1 MMRFPTRLLAVR
13 LSVGALQVLCVLCLT
28 GWAAT
33 HSAPAQQVTSPQRPG
48 AANPAVLPPQDQSSQ
63 YVIGTGDTLQV
74 FVWRNPDLTQ
84 TVPVRPD
91 GRISTP
97 LVQNM
102 VAIGKTPAQ
111 LAHDMEQALSQYIRS
126 PQVNIIV
133 TAPIGQFSQV
143 KIIGQVVHPEAIPYH
158 EGMKVLDVVLQA
170 GGLTTFAAGNRA
182 KLVRTTQGKTE
193 QLPVRLKNLMEKGDL
208 SQNLAVQPGDVLV
221 VPESRF

>member
-1 MMRFPTRLLAVR
+1 MRFPTRMLAVR
-13 LSVGALQVLCVLCLT
+13 LRVAILQLLCVLAVASWAGAQSAPTQPAQGSQLS
-28 GWAAT
+28 GAASAAT
-33 HSAPAQQVTSPQRPG
+33 
-48 AANPAVLPPQDQSSQ
+48 LPRQDESSQ
-63 YVIGTGDTLQV
+63 YVIGPGDTLQV

-133 TAPIGQFSQV
+133 TSPVGQYSQV

-170 GGLTTFAAGNRA
+170 GGLTMYAAGNRA
-182 KLVRTTQGKTE
+182 KLVRTSQGKTQ
-193 QLPVRLKNLMEKGDL
+193 QLPVRLKNLVEKGDL
-208 SQNLAVQPGDVLV
+208 SQNLPVQPGDVLV